1 MSPRAPRAT
10 RSLNGLSRGLKL
22 TNLQAVTE
30 NPQTSSLAV
39 AAPRGPLTWQGKL
52 VDLIAAQ
59 LTQGIT
65 PEKVALTLAVGSAL
79 GLFPILGTTT
89 LLCLAAGIVLRLNQP
104 VIQMVNALCT
114 PFHLP
119 VIYCMFRLGNWL
131 FALPSEHIRI
141 GMMHMLWEDPR
152 EFFERFGMSA
162 VHAIAAWAVVAPFWI
177 LLVYIVGLPVLRE
190 ALRRKGIACGGPV
203 TPPEHPIP

>member
-1 MSPRAPRAT
+1 M
-10 RSLNGLSRGLKL
+10 
-22 TNLQAVTE
+22 TE
-30 NPQTSSLAV
+30 NPQSSTAV
-39 AAPRGPLTWQGKL
+39 AAPRPVATSLQGRV
-52 VDLIAAQ
+52 VDLVAAQ

-131 FALPSEHIRI
+131 FALPNEKLRI

-152 EFFERFGMSA
+152 EFFEKFGMSA

-177 LLVYIVGLPVLRE
+177 LTVYMVGLPVLRE
-190 ALRRKGIACGGPV
+190 ALRRKGLANCGGLP
-203 TPPEHPIP
+203 PPEHPVP